1 MFLMHI
7 RIGDIINLLG
17 DSEEVTDLDVEK
29 IAVSVVMNSIAMTDI
44 LSPFI
49 NSGDKEPSWDGN
61 IYIHSDHNKTKKDIK
76 KIPVQVKG
84 EIRKSVP
91 PKKKP
96 KFSVSVVDLNNW
108 LNHGG
113 IVLFVVLTDETGSNN
128 AIYYDSLLPVKI
140 RALEKISQG
149 KKNISI
155 PLKEFSTDSNKKVEV
170 MLNFHENMLKQSSF
184 TKANLQTMDE
194 WVQKGGLENIT
205 FTVAAYGKQNEIKD
219 FDAVLLRNDLY
230 MYANVKDMPIPIPLP
245 EIPMD
250 IHIARDYFYNVQV
263 KGHIF
268 YKSYSIVKHKN
279 GMDVHIGKGT
289 VLRITENAKKAEL
302 SFRARGTLS
311 ECIHDT
317 EFIISV
323 MENLELTVNGATI
336 RFANSGRNDAEQYR
350 NNLEYYKD
358 VQAMLNKFG
367 VNKELLCDNLSDR
380 DQNNLHNFT
389 LAMVKETNIVFPG
402 ATNGIIYGRFVI
414 ANLVLLIWATKINEK
429 EYKLDSFFGDHKLAV
444 FEDENHSGGP
454 HAITHYAM
462 LRKQD
467 FIEASNIDYEK
478 IAEDLNQNEVCP
490 VVVEQLTFFM
500 LEMLK
505 AYDEQEEKK
514 QELLHAAEKYCDWLI
529 DNEEGTNDN
538 MILNKLQIVRR
549 SRELSDSEMGILSE
563 LSNSN
568 KELAVKCGAN
578 LLLGKNEEA
587 QRCFDKMDQQDQD
600 AFIQYPICNLGH
612 LSYEE

>member
-1 MFLMHI
+1 MHI

-444 FEDENHSGGP
+444 FEDENHSGG
-454 HAITHYAM
+454 
-462 LRKQD
+462 
-467 FIEASNIDYEK
+467 E
-478 IAEDLNQNEVCP
+478 
-490 VVVEQLTFFM
+490 
-500 LEMLK
+500 
-505 AYDEQEEKK
+505 
-514 QELLHAAEKYCDWLI
+514 
-529 DNEEGTNDN
+529 
-538 MILNKLQIVRR
+538 
-549 SRELSDSEMGILSE
+549 
-563 LSNSN
+563 
-568 KELAVKCGAN
+568 
-578 LLLGKNEEA
+578 
-587 QRCFDKMDQQDQD
+587 
-600 AFIQYPICNLGH
+600 
-612 LSYEE
+612 